1 MQIENQIFPNKVLHL
16 FFENESNNWMNN
28 GKELMYKKGECI
40 TVPGKLVNDVF
51 IIKKGNASEF
61 HIHIDG
67 KECITGLLCAGDFI
81 GLMDV
86 FTSKASRVF
95 AKALTDLT
103 VVAVSKQEVRKII
116 EKNPS
121 SAIALLNYIS
131 EKYEDMVEI
140 LEQIGYGR
148 VENRLILLFN
158 KLSDPREDDK
168 GWYPVP
174 VSITHKDIAGM
185 IASTRET
192 VTLTINKLSQMKVI
206 RYHKGRIWIQMKEE
220 NSSVN
225 LCD

>member
-1 MQIENQIFPNKVLHL
+1 MHFENQIFSNKVVHL
-16 FFENESNNWMNN
+16 FFKNDSDKWMNSGN
-28 GKELMYKKGECI
+28 EFIFKKGACI
-40 TVPGKLVNDVF
+40 TIPGKLANDVF

-67 KECITGLLCAGDFI
+67 KECIIGLLCAGDFI

-95 AKALTDLT
+95 AKALTDVT

-116 EKNPS
+116 EKSPS
-121 SAIALLNYIS
+121 LAMALLDYIS
-131 EKYEDMVEI
+131 EKYEGMVEI
-140 LEQIGYGR
+140 LEQISYGR
-148 VENRLILLFN
+148 VKDRLIFLLKN
-158 KLSDPREDDK
+158 LSDPGEEDK

-192 VTLTINKLSQMKVI
+192 VTLTINKLLHEKVI
-206 RYHKGRIWIQMKEE
+206 RYHKDRIWIQTKEE
-220 NSSVN
+220 NSGIN

>member
-1 MQIENQIFPNKVLHL
+1 MQIKNQTFPNKILDL
-16 FFENESNNWMNN
+16 FFENYSNDWINN
-28 GKELMYKKGECI
+28 GKELMFKKGECI
-40 TVPGKLVNDVF
+40 TIPEKLTHDVF

-67 KECITGLLCAGDFI
+67 KECIIGLLCAGDFI

-95 AKALTDLT
+95 AKALTDVT
-103 VVAVSKQEVRKII
+103 VIAVSKQEVRKII
-116 EKNPS
+116 EKNPLI
-121 SAIALLNYIS
+121 AMALLKYIS

-148 VENRLILLFN
+148 VENRLILLLK

-192 VTLTINKLSQMKVI
+192 VTLTINKLLQLKII
-206 RYHKGRIWIQMKEE
+206 RYDKGRIWIQMKEE
-220 NSSVN
+220 NSPVDF
-225 LCD
+225 CD

>member
-1 MQIENQIFPNKVLHL
+1 MRSENQIFSNKVLDL
-16 FFENESNNWMNN
+16 FFEHESDKWMRSGN
-28 GKELMYKKGECI
+28 ELMFKKGECI
-40 TVPGKLVNDVF
+40 TIPGKLTNEVF

-95 AKALTDLT
+95 AKALTDVT
-103 VVAVSKQEVRKII
+103 VVAVSKQEVRRIV
-116 EKNPS
+116 EKSPS
-121 SAIALLNYIS
+121 LAMALLNYIS

-148 VENRLILLFN
+148 VETRLILLFK
-158 KLSDPREDDK
+158 KLSDPQVNDQ

-192 VTLTINKLSQMKVI
+192 VSLTINKLLQMKVI
-206 RYHKGRIWIQMKEE
+206 RYDKGKIWIQMKEE